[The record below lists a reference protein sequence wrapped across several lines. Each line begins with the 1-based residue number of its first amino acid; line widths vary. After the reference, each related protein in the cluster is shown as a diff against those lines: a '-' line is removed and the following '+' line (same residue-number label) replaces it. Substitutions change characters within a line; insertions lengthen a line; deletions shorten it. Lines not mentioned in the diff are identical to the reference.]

1 MVSGS
6 GGSRLLAIAFCI
18 RVPIGV
24 LTGFSLAQAAPSVP
38 SQPGESV
45 ALEEVLV
52 TANRR
57 VESLQETAMSV
68 TAFTTEF
75 IQDAGVNDL
84 VNIEA
89 YTPNLK
95 ITGGSDSRSTSIRIR
110 GIGSVGTNTGIDP
123 SVGLFIDGIYQG
135 RAGMSIS
142 DLVDVERIEVLRG
155 PQGTLY
161 GKNTAAGAIS
171 IVTSAPHTEFE
182 SMLEALYDSNQRL
195 ELRGMVNLPL
205 GDESRALRV
214 SGFRVDGN
222 HLFENTITGE
232 GVNNAYKWGGRARL
246 RIDTDTS
253 EWLLSADYTRED
265 TDCCAMAVSAY
276 DGLSPLNTPI
286 TDTPSAALQAALGL
300 NAQGQ
305 PILQYQ
311 TMIETQGFAPP
322 AAHAFGNDYWFDA
335 SVSNA
340 VDIGGLG
347 VEWNRDL
354 ASGITLTAINGWR
367 HYRSDSAFDGDFTAY
382 DAVVGDADIELN
394 QFSSELRLTSPGGDR
409 IDYQL
414 GLYAFYSELD
424 SVGRFASS
432 ASLLEN
438 IGLGIFF
445 PTGSLNTDDNRF
457 ATTSYAA
464 FGQVV
469 WNLSD
474 TLSATLGLRY
484 TREEKARE
492 GSQITTPETVIDIP
506 PVVGPDLFFDDSRT
520 DDDLS
525 PKLSLRYFARQD
537 LMFYGTL
544 SRGFKSGGYN
554 QRRER
559 ADLNGEFD
567 EEQATNVELGW
578 KGSWLNRQLQLN
590 GTVFYVEYDD
600 FQAQTFDGSALRVTN
615 AGQLESYGLEM
626 DAAYL
631 PTASTLL
638 GLALGYNE
646 ARYDSFDLG
655 QCTVEQSFVDYYIL
669 QGAQGGSPGIGTPC
683 VQDLAGEPLDNA
695 PQWTVSSFVQYERAL
710 LGGVVA
716 VARLEHNFID
726 SFFLD
731 QDLDPNLHNDSVQL
745 LNARLTLRNM
755 QRDWEVV
762 LWGRNLLDEEYYSAG
777 IDIPTIGGF
786 AGIVALEASYGV
798 TLRWFQ

>member
-1 MVSGS
+1 MTSGS
-6 GGSRLLAIAFCI
+6 GGGRPLPTAFWCIAVMVAGGTDTTLAAE
-18 RVPIGV
+18 
-24 LTGFSLAQAAPSVP
+24 TA
-38 SQPGESV
+38 

-84 VNIEA
+84 ASIEA
-89 YTPNLK
+89 YTPSLK
-95 ITGGSDSRSTSIRIR
+95 ITTGSDSRATSIRIR

-123 SVGLFIDGIYQG
+123 SVGLFIDGVYQG

-171 IVTSAPHTEFE
+171 IITRAPHTEFE

-205 GDESRALRV
+205 GDDSRALRL
-214 SGFRVDGN
+214 SGFRVDGD
-222 HLFENTITGE
+222 HLFENTVTGE
-232 GVNNAYKWGGRARL
+232 GVNDAYKWGGRARL
-246 RIDTDTS
+246 RIDTAAS
-253 EWLLSADYTRED
+253 EWLVSLDYTRED
-265 TDCCAMAVSAY
+265 TDCCAMAVSSY

-286 TDTPSAALQAALGL
+286 TDTPSRALQAALGL
-300 NAQGQ
+300 NDRGQ

-311 TMIETQGFAPP
+311 TMTDTQGFAPP
-322 AAHAFGNDYWFDA
+322 PAHPFGNDYWFNA
-335 SVSNA
+335 PVANA
-340 VDIGGLG
+340 VDVGGLG
-347 VEWNRDL
+347 IEWNRDL
-354 ASGITLTAINGWR
+354 ASGSTLTLINGWR
-367 HYRSDSAFDGDFTAY
+367 HYRSDSAYDGDFTAY
-382 DAVVGDADIELN
+382 DAVIGDTDIELD

-409 IDYQL
+409 FDYQL

-424 SVGRFASS
+424 SVGRFGSS
-432 ASLLEN
+432 AALLDN
-438 IGLGIFF
+438 IGLGFLF
-445 PTGSLNTDDNRF
+445 PEGSLNTDDNLF
-457 ATTSYAA
+457 TTTSYAA
-464 FGQVV
+464 FGQMV
-469 WNLSD
+469 WNINDS
-474 TLSATLGLRY
+474 LSATVGLRY

-492 GSQITTPETVIDIP
+492 GSQITTPSTQIDVP

-525 PKLSLRYFARQD
+525 PMLSLRYFTRPD
-537 LMFYGTL
+537 LMFYGTV

-567 EEQATNVELGW
+567 EEQATNIEMGW
-578 KGSWLNRQLQLN
+578 KGSWLDRRLQIN
-590 GTVFYVEYDD
+590 GTLFYVEYDD
-600 FQAQTFDGSALRVTN
+600 FQAQTFDGSSLRVTN
-615 AGQLESYGLEM
+615 AGQLESYGLEL
-626 DAAYL
+626 DLAYL
-631 PTASTLL
+631 PNASTLF
-638 GLALGYNE
+638 GVALGFNE
-646 ARYDSFDLG
+646 ASYDSFDLG
-655 QCTVEQSFVDYYIL
+655 QCTVEQSFVDYYIV

-683 VQDLAGEPLDNA
+683 VQDLAGETLDNA
-695 PQWTVSSFVQYERAL
+695 PEWTVSSFLQYEHSVQGNL
-710 LGGVVA
+710 IA
-716 VARLEHNFID
+716 VARLEHNYID

-731 QDLDPNLHNDSVQL
+731 QDLDPHLRNESVQL
-745 LNARLTLRNM
+745 VNARLMLRNV
-755 QRDWEVV
+755 QRDWEAV